1 MPHQELG
8 NKQVIDIDPTNCNKG
23 ASLLLGKQS
32 YFQVQ
37 LHFSTN
43 FPFFHLKGHL
53 ENAKKKSIIFPEKLS
68 ASFWIVQSTLLAV
81 FPEEQLKELREAE
94 VTVLLGD
101 VGKVEVLSLAQ

>member
-1 MPHQELG
+1 MKE
-8 NKQVIDIDPTNCNKG
+8 
-23 ASLLLGKQS
+23 
-32 YFQVQ
+32 
-37 LHFSTN
+37 
-43 FPFFHLKGHL
+43 
-53 ENAKKKSIIFPEKLS
+53 KKILTSFLYLPFPEKLS

>member
-1 MPHQELG
+1 MKE
-8 NKQVIDIDPTNCNKG
+8 
-23 ASLLLGKQS
+23 
-32 YFQVQ
+32 
-37 LHFSTN
+37 
-43 FPFFHLKGHL
+43 
-53 ENAKKKSIIFPEKLS
+53 KKILTSFLYLPIPEKLS